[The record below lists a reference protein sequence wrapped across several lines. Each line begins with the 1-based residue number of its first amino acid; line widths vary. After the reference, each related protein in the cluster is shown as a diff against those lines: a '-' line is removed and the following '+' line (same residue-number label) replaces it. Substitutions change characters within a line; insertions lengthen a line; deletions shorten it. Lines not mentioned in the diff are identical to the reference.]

1 MERYVDSY
9 NDMKEKALI
18 KYINSLDRVV
28 RRKEIQMKADLLLI
42 PSRTLSDMLKRSVE
56 GRQIK
61 RLGQGIYTG
70 LDFKLP
76 SL

>member
-1 MERYVDSY
+1 MEGYIDSY
-9 NDMKEKALI
+9 NDIKEKALI

-28 RRKEIQMKADLLLI
+28 RRKEIQIKADLLLI

-61 RLGQGIYTG
+61 RLGQGLYTG

>member
-56 GRQIK
+56 GKQIK

>member
-1 MERYVDSY
+1 MEGYVDSY

-61 RLGQGIYTG
+61 RLGQGLYTG
-70 LDFKLP
+70 VDFKLP

>member
-1 MERYVDSY
+1 MEGYVDSY

-61 RLGQGIYTG
+61 RLSQGLYTSV
-70 LDFKLP
+70 DFKLP
-76 SL
+76 SF

>member
-1 MERYVDSY
+1 MEGYVDSY
-9 NDMKEKALI
+9 NDMKEKTLI

-61 RLGQGIYTG
+61 RLGQGLYTG

>member
-1 MERYVDSY
+1 MEKYVDSY
-9 NDMKEKALI
+9 NDLKEKALI

-42 PSRTLSDMLKRSVE
+42 PNRTLSNMLKRSVE
-56 GRQIK
+56 DKQIK
-61 RLGQGIYTG
+61 RLGQGVYAG
-70 LDFKLP
+70 LYFKLP

>member
-1 MERYVDSY
+1 MEGYVDSY

-61 RLGQGIYTG
+61 RLGQGLYTSV
-70 LDFKLP
+70 DFKLP

>member
-1 MERYVDSY
+1 MEGYVDSY

-56 GRQIK
+56 KRIIK
-61 RLGQGIYTG
+61 FVDDRAADTDQK
-70 LDFKLP
+70 D
-76 SL
+76 

>member
-1 MERYVDSY
+1 MEGYVDSY
-9 NDMKEKALI
+9 NDMKEKTLI

-61 RLGQGIYTG
+61 RLGQGLYTG
-70 LDFKLP
+70 VDFKLP

>member
-1 MERYVDSY
+1 MEGYVDSY

-56 GRQIK
+56 GKQIK